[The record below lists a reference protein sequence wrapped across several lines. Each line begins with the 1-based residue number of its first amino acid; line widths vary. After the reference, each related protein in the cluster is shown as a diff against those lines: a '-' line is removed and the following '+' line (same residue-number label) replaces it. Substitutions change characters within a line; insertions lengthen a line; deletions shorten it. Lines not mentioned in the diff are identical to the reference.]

1 MVRVMILP
9 VLVLGAATVLA
20 GPMALYD
27 QALQAREQ
35 HDVSRFLELTRQLTD
50 WAPANPPLRFL
61 HAEALAMSG
70 RTGPAIVELRWLAT
84 HGYHYAFWE
93 RGSFASLPADPATT
107 ALREATT
114 RNGQPSGLLA
124 QVIRIDPAD
133 LVADGIDAAGSE
145 WILGSMA
152 NGSLYRVD
160 RAGTAT
166 QVWRETAPSRRML
179 GVRND
184 AARKVVWACSTGP
197 NDAEPQSELLRISL
211 QPGRVERFRLPDSRT
226 LCNDVAL
233 LPDGTVAISDSQRGA
248 IWQLAT
254 TGTWRTLAGPGTFG
268 YPNGLTWLDAAQRL
282 VVADLRGLW
291 TIDLASARIAA
302 VDAPEG
308 TFVGGIDGLYAS
320 DGKLW
325 AMQNGLRPH
334 RVLRIALTKDAARV
348 ERIEI
353 IASNLPDLADMTT
366 AAVSRR
372 GVTVLAGRRL
382 VQLVSS
388 GSADD

>member
-1 MVRVMILP
+1 M
-9 VLVLGAATVLA
+9 
-20 GPMALYD
+20 
-27 QALQAREQ
+27 
-35 HDVSRFLELTRQLTD
+35 
-50 WAPANPPLRFL
+50 
-61 HAEALAMSG
+61 
-70 RTGPAIVELRWLAT
+70 
-84 HGYHYAFWE
+84 
-93 RGSFASLPADPATT
+93 
-107 ALREATT
+107 
-114 RNGQPSGLLA
+114 
-124 QVIRIDPAD
+124 
-133 LVADGIDAAGSE
+133 
-145 WILGSMA
+145 
-152 NGSLYRVD
+152 
-160 RAGTAT
+160 
-166 QVWRETAPSRRML
+166 
-179 GVRND
+179 
-184 AARKVVWACSTGP
+184 
-197 NDAEPQSELLRISL
+197 
-211 QPGRVERFRLPDSRT
+211 
-226 LCNDVAL
+226 

-248 IWQLAT
+248 IWQLAA

-372 GVTVLAGRRL
+372 EVTVLAGRRL

>member
-1 MVRVMILP
+1 MILP
-9 VLVLGAATVLA
+9 VLVFGVATVLA
-20 GPMALYD
+20 EPMALYD

-133 LVADGIDAAGSE
+133 LDAEGIDAAGSE

-160 RAGTAT
+160 REGTAT
-166 QVWRETAPSRRML
+166 QVWRETEPSRRML

-291 TIDLASARIAA
+291 TIDLASARIAV

-372 GVTVLAGRRL
+372 EVTVLAGRRL
-382 VQLVSS
+382 VQLVSL